1 VQDPDAIQTRLIE
14 HIADLLDIPAAEIDA
29 ARDLAEYGLDSAD
42 AVLMAG
48 ALEEILGREVDPAIL
63 LRNRSV
69 AAVIA
74 ELQGA
79 PPA

>member
-1 VQDPDAIQTRLIE
+1 MTNLDAVRDQLLS
-14 HIADLLDIPAAEIDA
+14 HIADLLDMPVEQIDP

-63 LRNRSV
+63 LRSRSV
-69 AAVIA
+69 AGVIE
-74 ELQGA
+74 ELRGGA
-79 PPA
+79 PA